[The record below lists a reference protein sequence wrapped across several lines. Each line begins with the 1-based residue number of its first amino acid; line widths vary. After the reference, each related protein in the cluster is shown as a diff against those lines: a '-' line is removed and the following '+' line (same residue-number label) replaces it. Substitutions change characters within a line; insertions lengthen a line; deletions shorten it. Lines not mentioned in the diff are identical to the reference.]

1 MKDVKLDRRT
11 LLKLAALFAGYA
23 AVTPG
28 VAMDKS
34 PRIETS
40 NTDTRGNETAT
51 GSNDAQNGY
60 AIGGTSNFKAV
71 FDDPQMKAAFL
82 LFLANVYHLFPEDR
96 FHRLIEQVSQAAGSD
111 KEIYAQV
118 QARLPEIKP
127 ILADVRYALP
137 ALWKQKGE
145 MTAQTLDLLGPRRK
159 IDGYMEI
166 GTTGR
171 YASRLKSEVELTGD
185 LVLLHSDQPTYS
197 PIDIAERGGIG
208 KLGRF
213 VNMKDYAA
221 ISSSDI
227 ADKSLDLVTNFIG
240 FHHSPTA
247 MLDPFVRSLQ
257 RVLRPGGR
265 MIVRDH
271 DVNSPRM
278 NRMVALA
285 HDVFNMGL
293 GTDWSANQREIRN
306 FTSLGQL
313 ASYLGDRGFKTEGK
327 MKFQPGDP
335 TQNALMVFARV

>member
-1 MKDVKLDRRT
+1 MNDVNAERRT

-23 AVTPG
+23 AVAPG
-28 VAMDKS
+28 FAMDKS
-34 PRIETS
+34 PSVGTP
-40 NTDTRGNETAT
+40 NVDAKGNEPAT
-51 GSNDAQNGY
+51 GLNDAQNAY
-60 AIGGTSNFKAV
+60 AISGSSNFRAV

-96 FHRLIEQVSQAAGSD
+96 FHKLIEQVSRAAGSD
-111 KEIYAQV
+111 KEIYAQI

-137 ALWKQKGE
+137 ALLKQKGE
-145 MTAQTLDLLGPRRK
+145 MSAQTLELLGSGRK

-166 GTTGR
+166 GTAGR
-171 YASRLKSEVELTGD
+171 YVSRLKSKVELTGD

-213 VNMKDYAA
+213 VSMKDYAA

-227 ADKSLDLVTNFIG
+227 ADESLDLVTNFIG
-240 FHHSPTA
+240 FHHSPIR

-257 RVLRPGGR
+257 RTLRPGGR

-293 GTDWSANQREIRN
+293 GTDWSQNQREIRN
-306 FTSLGQL
+306 FTSQSQL
-313 ASYLGDRGFKTEGK
+313 VNYLEDRGFKNRGK
-327 MKFQPGDP
+327 AQFQSGDP
-335 TQNALMVFARV
+335 TQNALMLFVRI